1 MQDNNKN
8 IKVNALYNMIKVVA
22 QIIFPLI
29 TFPYVTRVLGPDNIG
44 QVNYANSIYSYIAL
58 IGSLS
63 VSTYAIRTCSA
74 VRSNKQELDRTA
86 SEIFSINI
94 LSTIVSYVVM
104 GLVLL
109 VPKFEPYRLF
119 IIIYCINILT
129 TTIGADWINSTM
141 EDFKYITVRTVVFQ
155 LLSLILMF
163 LLVRNP
169 GDNIKY
175 VIISVI
181 ATSGAN
187 IVNLF
192 YRRRFCNIHFTLD
205 FKWRKHLPPILK
217 FFASV
222 ITQQIYVNSDIV
234 MIGWMTTDQQVGL
247 YSTASK
253 IFNIVNIMLSSVFM
267 VALPRASQYWGE
279 EKYDKYN
286 SLLRKM
292 VLFLIGIGLPCV
304 FGLMFASREI
314 INIVGGPEYLGGS
327 IALSIFSLALLFSFF
342 HGFIGNLIVIPLGDF
357 DIGIVAALASS
368 VVNIVLNLFLLP
380 KFGFTAAAFTTMI
393 AELISAL
400 VFGTRIS
407 KKIKIQSVARSVVH
421 SLVGCIGFTV
431 WIFATRVLISNDYIR
446 FVVIMAGSVVIY
458 GIVLAVF
465 KDEFFEEG
473 FDIVKKKLHI

>member
-1 MQDNNKN
+1 MSDNNKN

-29 TFPYVTRVLGPDNIG
+29 TFPYVTRVLGPKNIG

-63 VSTYAIRTCSA
+63 VSTYAIRTCSVA
-74 VRSNKQELDRTA
+74 RSNRQDLDQTA

-94 LSTIVSYVVM
+94 LSTIVAYAVM
-104 GLVLL
+104 GAVLL
-109 VPKFEPYRLF
+109 VPKFAPYRVF
-119 IIIYCINILT
+119 IIIYCVNILT
-129 TTIGADWINSTM
+129 TTIGADWINSAM
-141 EDFKYITVRTVVFQ
+141 EDFKYITIRTVAFQ
-155 LLSLILMF
+155 FLSLILMF
-163 LLVRNP
+163 LFVRNS

-187 IVNLF
+187 IVNMF
-192 YRRRFCNIHFTLD
+192 YRRRFCEIRFTLA
-205 FKWRKHLPPILK
+205 FKWNKHLSPILK

-234 MIGWMTTDQQVGL
+234 MIGWMITDQQVGL

-253 IFNIVNIMLSSVFM
+253 IFNIVNTMLASIFT
-267 VALPRASQYWGE
+267 VALPRASQYWME

-286 SLLRKM
+286 ALLRKII
-292 VLFLIGIGLPCV
+292 LFLIGIGLPCV

-314 INIVGGPEYLGGS
+314 IYIVGGPEYLSGS
-327 IALSIFSLALLFSFF
+327 MALSIFSLALFFSFF

-357 DIGIVAALASS
+357 NIGIIAALASS
-368 VVNIVLNLFLLP
+368 AANIVLNLILLP

-407 KKIKIQSVARSVVH
+407 KKIKIHSVTRNVIH
-421 SLVGCIGFTV
+421 SLVGCIGLTV
-431 WIFATRVLISNDYIR
+431 WIFATRVLTANDYIR
-446 FVVIMAGSVVIY
+446 FIVIMAGGAIIY
-458 GIVLAVF
+458 GVVLAIF
-465 KDEFFEEG
+465 KDEFLEEALG
-473 FDIVKKKLHI
+473 MVRRRLHR